1 MPTHAIELNDAGFTA
16 ARAADGSEPAL
27 ITGGSGGALG
37 WPGFAVH
44 DANGYRFGRPAEDEW
59 LVHPR
64 RVSHTF
70 WSRLAHEPS
79 GIGPAQRPA
88 PRSELAFHF
97 LRDFLARSGLNI
109 GQRDQVALAVPGNYL
124 KDAATEEERI
134 GLLLGMAHELRLPLA
149 GLIDAACA
157 SLCDPRSDGFDPS
170 LPVVVLDLQLE
181 GADLTLVTTEGHLA
195 RANFVH
201 LPNSGHARLQKQLL
215 ATMGN
220 RFLRHTA
227 FDILADGRIEQLF
240 FRQTKDFLLSGA
252 PDHRFQL
259 NTADRTYEM
268 SAKRDQLVADAQ
280 AFTQELVQG
289 VREFVRHARAGR
301 APCTLAL
308 SAAAALVPGLEAAL
322 AAAGFTRQLR
332 LPPGA
337 AAVGA
342 ARIAAAKLKPLA
354 DIADAPLLT
363 TIDLAFAQQARAA
376 AWDVQL
382 HPLPS
387 HGAAPTPTHAI
398 IEGIGHS
405 LAGTGRCVIGLAGP
419 GVDLALPAC
428 CRSAG
433 AHQVTLLRAPGAV
446 RLLEKPTDA
455 PEAGTTIHAGDQLII
470 RAGND
475 APVTVL
481 FAHCET

>member
-1 MPTHAIELNDAGFTA
+1 M
-16 ARAADGSEPAL
+16 
-27 ITGGSGGALG
+27 
-37 WPGFAVH
+37 
-44 DANGYRFGRPAEDEW
+44 
-59 LVHPR
+59 HPR

-97 LRDFLARSGLNI
+97 LRDFLTRSGVSAAQP
-109 GQRDQVALAVPGNYL
+109 GKVAFAVPGHYL

-149 GLIDAACA
+149 GLVDSACA
-157 SLCDPRSDGFDPS
+157 SLCDPRSDGFDPA
-170 LPVVVLDLQLE
+170 LPVVVIDLHLE
-181 GADLTLVTTEGHLA
+181 GADLTLVTTEGRLE
-195 RANFVH
+195 RAAFVH
-201 LPNSGHARLQKQLL
+201 LPNSGHARLQKHLL

-252 PDHRFQL
+252 ADHRFHL
-259 NTADRTYEM
+259 NTTDRTYEM
-268 SAKRDQLVADAQ
+268 PAKREQLVADAQ

-289 VREFVRHARAGR
+289 VREFVRHARTGR
-301 APCTLAL
+301 APCMLAL
-308 SAAAALVPGLEAAL
+308 TASAALVPGLEAAL
-322 AAAGFTRQLR
+322 AAAGFSRQLR
-332 LPPGA
+332 LPAGA

-342 ARIAAAKLKPLA
+342 ARVAAAKLRTLV

-363 TIDLAFAQQARAA
+363 AVELTLAQKAKAA

-382 HPLPS
+382 HPLRGKD
-387 HGAAPTPTHAI
+387 GAPVPTHAI
-398 IEGIGHS
+398 IDGIGHS
-405 LAGTGRCVIGLAGP
+405 LAGSGRFVVGLAGP
-419 GVDLALPAC
+419 GVDLALPDT

-433 AHQVTLLRAPGAV
+433 AHTVTLLREPGAL
-446 RLLEKPTDA
+446 RLLEKATDSPA
-455 PEAGTTIHAGDQLII
+455 SAATIHAGDQLII
-470 RAGND
+470 RSGND
-475 APVTVL
+475 IPVTVL
-481 FAHCET
+481 FARCGA